1 MLFQPLAV
9 RPLDVVNRQHRS
21 HDEAKDETPV
31 SACGITLG
39 VAPTVRAICA
49 LGVANFVN
57 FINGKGLKKLLIF
70 DVFNFDLLA
79 F

>member
-1 MLFQPLAV
+1 M
-9 RPLDVVNRQHRS
+9 
-21 HDEAKDETPV
+21 